1 LRAKRQAI
9 FLGAIEPRAARV
21 KNLDMTIVEITGCML
36 RAARSLTG
44 LSQQE
49 TRRPRF
55 DLAPLPDGLGTRA
68 DAEPRSDHFDDEPAT
83 IGRQANDDHPRMT
96 QMSMA

>member
-1 LRAKRQAI
+1 MLASALRLLVTVVAMAVGVEGGYRL
-9 FLGAIEPRAARV
+9 FL
-21 KNLDMTIVEITGCML
+21 MFTGCML

-68 DAEPRSDHFDDEPAT
+68 DAEPRSDHSDDEPAT